1 MRAFLFLFI
10 IILSPLI
17 SFGQSTISADTLLI
31 EEYYHPFDST
41 LSEEENKQQAINIT
55 FLNALENT
63 FGKIIVTSNDMTLS
77 NSNESNT
84 SNSSSS
90 FKSRTK
96 SLVSGKISKVLE
108 LVFEKRTLEK
118 NKTING
124 ERVKTKILY
133 DYVKVKFLAR
143 ESEQPVVFEQ
153 EIDQISKQVG
163 LINSKV
169 EKNTSD
175 INQIKEETEISVVNP
190 IETALKF
197 YNEKKYN
204 QATRYFKIGLSR
216 VKNSNFGDKYA
227 YYYHLADSY
236 LMHGDHSNSIL
247 YADSLLLLN
256 PFEPSAIS
264 FKTAALFLSGK
275 PNDGLTFINNY
286 LLNVEEFKGSRV
298 DTLLKSLTK
307 FSNLNKEV
315 IFKGLG
321 FQVDYGNHTIYIE
334 QKLRNSFYTEELSKE
349 VSNKK
354 LESIISANRK
364 IKQTLNVSDII
375 INITRYL
382 TIPNTNLSSAAKFI
396 LDIKTSKN
404 QPDIHQTFIQNRK
417 LSDLKGS
424 FGIVTDSTELKKP
437 EEYKWVIANT
447 GKEYRGYVFQFSS
460 TENWEPLG
468 GEAFERGIYTFY
480 NPSDSVKIEELE
492 CPCDVLIHRGVYDE
506 LIGNS
511 GSILINDFTHSE
523 QIFNSGWIYLIAG
536 DFKSSINLYSSVV
549 KYYIKLGRLKDHNQY
564 LKDRE
569 TQIYNM
575 AIINLAHSYLLNGD
589 YEKAA
594 KQYKNVYLI
603 DFDESYDNHSSKEVI
618 KLDWADFI
626 SRKLISQNIIDDFKI
641 KYLDKFF
648 ESK

>member
-175 INQIKEETEISVVNP
+175 INQIKEETEISVVDP

-197 YNEKKYN
+197 YNEKKFN
-204 QATRYFKIGLSR
+204 QATRYLKVGLSR

-227 YYYHLADSY
+227 YYYNLSDSY
-236 LMHGDHSNSIL
+236 LMQGDHANSIL
-247 YADSLLLLN
+247 FADSLLLLN
-256 PFEPSAIS
+256 PLEPSRVWAKGFS
-264 FKTAALFLSGK
+264 TNTCLPFL
-275 PNDGLTFINNY
+275 
-286 LLNVEEFKGSRV
+286 
-298 DTLLKSLTK
+298 
-307 FSNLNKEV
+307 
-315 IFKGLG
+315 
-321 FQVDYGNHTIYIE
+321 
-334 QKLRNSFYTEELSKE
+334 
-349 VSNKK
+349 
-354 LESIISANRK
+354 
-364 IKQTLNVSDII
+364 
-375 INITRYL
+375 
-382 TIPNTNLSSAAKFI
+382 
-396 LDIKTSKN
+396 
-404 QPDIHQTFIQNRK
+404 
-417 LSDLKGS
+417 
-424 FGIVTDSTELKKP
+424 
-437 EEYKWVIANT
+437 
-447 GKEYRGYVFQFSS
+447 
-460 TENWEPLG
+460 
-468 GEAFERGIYTFY
+468 
-480 NPSDSVKIEELE
+480 
-492 CPCDVLIHRGVYDE
+492 
-506 LIGNS
+506 
-511 GSILINDFTHSE
+511 
-523 QIFNSGWIYLIAG
+523 
-536 DFKSSINLYSSVV
+536 
-549 KYYIKLGRLKDHNQY
+549 
-564 LKDRE
+564 
-569 TQIYNM
+569 M
-575 AIINLAHSYLLNGD
+575 AIIQTS
-589 YEKAA
+589 
-594 KQYKNVYLI
+594 
-603 DFDESYDNHSSKEVI
+603 
-618 KLDWADFI
+618 
-626 SRKLISQNIIDDFKI
+626 
-641 KYLDKFF
+641 
-648 ESK
+648 